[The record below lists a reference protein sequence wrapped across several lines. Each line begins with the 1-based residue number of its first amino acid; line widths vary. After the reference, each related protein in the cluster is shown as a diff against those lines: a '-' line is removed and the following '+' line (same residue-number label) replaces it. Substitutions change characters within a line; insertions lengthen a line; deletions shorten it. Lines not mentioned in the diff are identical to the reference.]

1 MPIIRV
7 ITLDWGDT
15 LAANVGMPYL
25 TTQRRAFSGLAED
38 LRELGGAVEERFV
51 QRCLDELAVQW
62 KASIDPSRNPEHREF
77 DFAGMLAGWAAGS
90 GVPLPAA
97 MPAIDRCTDTLTD
110 TVVVFAETAPA
121 LRQLREQGLRLGILS
136 HVPWPG
142 DACRRWFAR
151 HGLAG
156 LVDFYSLS
164 CEVGW
169 IKPNPLHF
177 QHAVT
182 LAGCTPAEILH
193 VGDHPDRDI
202 AGARLAGLRTCLR
215 HTEGIYQ
222 SIAQADA
229 EILHLSEL
237 PGVVERLNRRP

>member
-1 MPIIRV
+1 MPKIRV

-25 TTQRRAFSGLAED
+25 TTQRRAFSNLAGD
-38 LRELGGAVEERFV
+38 LRSLGGTVSDGFT

-62 KASIDPSRNPEHREF
+62 KTSIDPTRNPEHKEF
-77 DFAGMLAGWAAGS
+77 DFAAMLAEWATGS
-90 GVPLPAA
+90 GVTLAAALPA
-97 MPAIDRCTDTLTD
+97 INRCTDTLTD

-121 LRQLREQGLRLGILS
+121 LRRLREQGLRLGILS

-164 CEVGW
+164 SEIGW
-169 IKPNPLHF
+169 IKPNPRHF

-182 LAGCTPAEILH
+182 LAGCSPGEILH

-237 PGVVERLNRRP
+237 PGVVERLNHLP